1 MLPPVMREYDVK
13 QALYEMEIGRLLE
26 QDPDSLVVDELGI
39 MEGKYRIDVAV
50 ISGKLHGYEIKSA
63 SDNLE
68 RLPAQQES
76 YSRIFDKMTLV
87 ADERHV
93 AEAVRIIPPW
103 WGLIAV
109 SIRDGRPHLNE
120 IWPSRQNINIDK
132 LLVCQLLWRQEVLEI
147 LTALGLDFG
156 VRTKSRRLMWQRL
169 ADSLELD
176 QLRRII
182 GAKLKARGN
191 WRVPGLK
198 EPVERKPRKRRK
210 TRRKRRKVYSP
221 LPGGKSPLRV

>member
-1 MLPPVMREYDVK
+1 MLPPAMREYDVK
-13 QALYEMEIGRLLE
+13 QALYEMEVGRLLE

-50 ISGKLHGYEIKSA
+50 INGKLHGYEIKSA

-68 RLPAQQES
+68 RLPAQQSS
-76 YSRIFDKMTLV
+76 YSKIFDRMTLV

-109 SIRDGRPHLNE
+109 SMREGRPYLNE

-132 LLVCQLLWRQEVLEI
+132 LPVCQLLWRQEALEI
-147 LTALGLDFG
+147 LAALGLDFG

-176 QLRRII
+176 QLRKIVS
-182 GAKLKARGN
+182 AKLKARSN
-191 WRVPGLK
+191 WRVPAPSEPLK
-198 EPVERKPRKRRK
+198 RKPKKKRRS
-210 TRRKRRKVYSP
+210 RRRRRRVYPAVS
-221 LPGGKSPLRV
+221 GGKSP